1 MYLHDRV
8 AAVSNRV
15 AEVTN
20 GQQLEVLER
29 GRRFLRVKTQK
40 NEIGWIEDHAVID
53 AKSYDAFA
61 QLAIQ
66 HKQDPVV
73 ATATVRD
80 DVYLHN
86 SPGRDTEHFYLLPGN
101 TKVQLLV
108 RTSVPKVAPGAA
120 APVHKPA
127 APAATPTSTP
137 AAKVSTPA
145 PAPAK
150 PISPPPVP
158 EDQPP
163 VLMEDWWLVR
173 DTSGHFGWL
182 LAGRV
187 DVDVP
192 DEVAQYAE
200 GQRMV
205 GAYVLTKISDDQATT
220 PDHQVPEY
228 VTVLSPPKAGLPF
241 DFDQVRVFTWS
252 LKRHR
257 YETAFRLHP
266 IQGFLPVKVGS
277 ESTPK
282 GPVPTFSFQIPVSP
296 SIAIDAATGAT
307 RPAALRT
314 INYEML
320 DTSIKRIG
328 PDMAPIPM
336 GHLEGEKPKSA
347 KAGKAVRKKTK

>member
-1 MYLHDRV
+1 
-8 AAVSNRV
+8 
-15 AEVTN
+15 
-20 GQQLEVLER
+20 
-29 GRRFLRVKTQK
+29 
-40 NEIGWIEDHAVID
+40 
-53 AKSYDAFA
+53 
-61 QLAIQ
+61 
-66 HKQDPVV
+66 
-73 ATATVRD
+73 
-80 DVYLHN
+80 
-86 SPGRDTEHFYLLPGN
+86 
-101 TKVQLLV
+101 
-108 RTSVPKVAPGAA
+108 
-120 APVHKPA
+120 
-127 APAATPTSTP
+127 
-137 AAKVSTPA
+137 
-145 PAPAK
+145 
-150 PISPPPVP
+150 
-158 EDQPP
+158 
-163 VLMEDWWLVR
+163 
-173 DTSGHFGWL
+173 
-182 LAGRV
+182 
-187 DVDVP
+187 VDVP

-241 DFDQVRVFTWS
+241 DYDQVRVFTWS